1 MTGNSKHGKHGSQSH
16 QVPHLQLRFPEH
28 RVPWRKPPNLLL
40 SDGPYLT
47 PPNPWRGRPSLAALT
62 LDLPPIIPGSPIIQ
76 LPMATRGSTGFTL
89 GELEALVRRPLGAL
103 QWIPLGPASAQLD
116 PRLLELLRNPSM
128 LQRPTPSAPTSLSM
142 RDDMK
147 VDFGVNLAK
156 DLSTPFT
163 KWSSYNV
170 EFFVAMVLQA
180 DAKQFRDGYFGKRT
194 GLDLLH
200 QPAGTLTLGLPTAR
214 GGSSYVAANLALTL
228 LDFHVFR
235 NHSTKDLFELG
246 LGQTGINLQDD
257 GIVQKYSVQEGIN
270 LEWHA
275 TDERSIIVTA
285 GFNLTIDRNGLGTT
299 PSPFINLTF
308 VRHGGYIDRKP
319 EGAR

>member
-1 MTGNSKHGKHGSQSH
+1 MTGNSKHGKHGSESH

-28 RVPWRKPPNLLL
+28 RVPWRKPPNPLL

-76 LPMATRGSTGFTL
+76 LPMATRGARGLHLANWRRSYGVRSVLCNGFSLPGVGATGSPIVGTAAKSL
-89 GELEALVRRPLGAL
+89 D
-103 QWIPLGPASAQLD
+103 ASAARRHGPDITLYA
-116 PRLLELLRNPSM
+116 LRYE
-128 LQRPTPSAPTSLSM
+128 
-142 RDDMK
+142 

-163 KWSSYNV
+163 KWSSYD
-170 EFFVAMVLQA
+170 ARILRCDGSSG

-257 GIVQKYSVQEGIN
+257 GIVRKIF
-270 LEWHA
+270 
-275 TDERSIIVTA
+275 RS
-285 GFNLTIDRNGLGTT
+285 
-299 PSPFINLTF
+299 
-308 VRHGGYIDRKP
+308 GGN
-319 EGAR
+319 